1 MTLFKSNYSKAIM
14 YLTLRKSNYS
24 KNNYSKHNY
33 SNIIHEAATT
43 QAIFNFTC
51 GYRTLYTC
59 TKRLEK
65 KKFAPQA
72 RFFLNTRAETIVSG
86 AKNMVNRPKK

>member
-1 MTLFKSNYSKAIM
+1 MTL
-14 YLTLRKSNYS
+14 LKSNYS
-24 KNNYSKHNY
+24 KNNY

-43 QAIFNFTC
+43 QAIFKFTC

-65 KKFAPQA
+65 KIFAPEV
-72 RFFLNTRAETIVSG
+72 RFFLGFLGNFGTLAQKFPPLLGGHR
-86 AKNMVNRPKK
+86 

>member
-1 MTLFKSNYSKAIM
+1 MTL
-14 YLTLRKSNYS
+14 LKSNYS
-24 KNNYSKHNY
+24 KNNYSKNNY

-43 QAIFNFTC
+43 QAIFKFTC

-72 RFFLNTRAETIVSG
+72 RIFLNTRAETTVSG

>member
-1 MTLFKSNYSKAIM
+1 MTL
-14 YLTLRKSNYS
+14 LKSNYS
-24 KNNYSKHNY
+24 KNNYST
-33 SNIIHEAATT
+33 IIHEAATT
-43 QAIFNFTC
+43 QAIFKFTC

-65 KKFAPQA
+65 KNFAPEA
-72 RFFLNTRAETIVSG
+72 RIFLNTRAETTVSG

>member
-1 MTLFKSNYSKAIM
+1 MTLFKYNYSNAIIYM
-14 YLTLRKSNYS
+14 TLLKSNYS
-24 KNNYSKHNY
+24 KNNY

-43 QAIFNFTC
+43 QAIFKFTC

-65 KKFAPQA
+65 KNFAPEA
-72 RFFLNTRAETIVSG
+72 RIFLNTRAETTVSG